1 MSLLKPVVIDQDVT
15 SLCGHHHLQVSVSK
29 LTFEKY
35 SLWTTYQSTVLRVN
49 FSQLGKLIKLPM
61 FAVGGK
67 GCRTLHFFGC
77 FLVAEKVVEVT
88 TSPVVKIMEYCPV
101 AIKLWKAVLFMN
113 G

>member
-1 MSLLKPVVIDQDVT
+1 
-15 SLCGHHHLQVSVSK
+15 
-29 LTFEKY
+29 
-35 SLWTTYQSTVLRVN
+35 
-49 FSQLGKLIKLPM
+49 M

-88 TSPVVKIMEYCPV
+88 TSPVVKKMEYCPV